1 MKPVLLGVAGLLLGL
16 GGGTGVTMMKNK
28 KLQAQVAGVAAEAAD
43 KAEKKPHAAAPGDST
58 HAADSS
64 HAASPADTTTA
75 HAEPEAGIPSAALA
89 PAKPADAASAPEPKA
104 PVAASTAAPAMGK
117 GEIRP
122 ARAPAAKPDSAQRAA
137 GFKQLAR
144 IFGSMKAADAV
155 KVMGLMTDDE
165 VDGVLRSL
173 GPKQAADLMGQFPK
187 ERAAALSRR
196 LLVATVKS

>member
-1 MKPVLLGVAGLLLGL
+1 MKPVILGVAGLLLGL

-28 KLQAQVAGVAAEAAD
+28 KLQAQVAVVAAEAAG
-43 KAEKKPHAAAPGDST
+43 KGEKKPHAAATGDSS
-58 HAADSS
+58 HVADSS

-75 HAEPEAGIPSAALA
+75 HAEPDAGIPSAALA
-89 PAKPADAASAPEPKA
+89 PAKPVEAAHGAETKAPATASAA
-104 PVAASTAAPAMGK
+104 TPAMGK
-117 GEIRP
+117 GEVRP

-155 KVMGLMTDDE
+155 KVMALMTDDE

-173 GPKQAADLMGQFPK
+173 GPKQAADLMGEFPK